1 MPRALWLLIIATT
14 INITGASFLWPLN
27 AIIMTQE
34 LGRTLTAS
42 GFVLMLN
49 AGAGVIGSL
58 LGGRLFDKLGSY
70 KTIVLGASI
79 STGSAMLLANFYEF
93 FPAYT
98 LFLMGMGLGS
108 GMMAPAMYALA
119 GSVWPS
125 GGRKAFNAIYV
136 AQNVGVSIGTALI
149 GVVTAVKLTDVFI
162 ANALMHLGL
171 LLFVSIAFR
180 RMRGE
185 AGRTTTLETFT
196 ERIPFKRHYR
206 FIPCY
211 CLVSSFF
218 YMLDGVHAM
227 ASKCFGLQSVA
238 RRFFKAV

>member
-93 FPAYT
+93 FSGLYA
-98 LFLMGMGLGS
+98 FFNGDGLGLWDDGS
-108 GMMAPAMYALA
+108 RNVCTGWECLA
-119 GSVWPS
+119 QWW
-125 GGRKAFNAIYV
+125 KK
-136 AQNVGVSIGTALI
+136 GVQRDL
-149 GVVTAVKLTDVFI
+149 
-162 ANALMHLGL
+162 
-171 LLFVSIAFR
+171 
-180 RMRGE
+180 
-185 AGRTTTLETFT
+185 
-196 ERIPFKRHYR
+196 
-206 FIPCY
+206 C
-211 CLVSSFF
+211 C
-218 YMLDGVHAM
+218 
-227 ASKCFGLQSVA
+227 SKCWCVHRNSVNWC
-238 RRFFKAV
+238 RYCCKTD